1 MKSYIITG
9 MLGMA
14 IRRLQEFD
22 QESAGVLVGS
32 TGDLNQSLVTLQGSM
47 FNSPVLGCWTW
58 LTFCCSILQ
67 AVSSSLLSLLTAED
81 QVFSSEDFLVI
92 HF

>member
-1 MKSYIITG
+1 
-9 MLGMA
+9 MA
-14 IRRLQEFD
+14 IRLLHEVD
-22 QESAGVLVGS
+22 QESVGLAYLCVVLV
-32 TGDLNQSLVTLQGSM
+32 TSLSLWLLFKVPYM

-58 LTFCCSILQ
+58 MIFCCSILQ